1 MGTEIYNQNHGRGF
15 SSYDLLD
22 ELSEYYGLD
31 RRQAH
36 DEIHAALEQI
46 IGIDGADS
54 VITDRRP
61 VRPELLAS
69 NTQDVDVDYWL
80 TISDQAADEIREQ
93 FVAVH
98 GA

>member
-1 MGTEIYNQNHGRGF
+1 MVTEIYNQNHGRGF
-15 SSYDLLD
+15 SGYDLLD
-22 ELSEYYGLD
+22 ELSETYKLD
-31 RRQAH
+31 RRQTH

-46 IGIDGADS
+46 IGIDDADT

-69 NTQDVDVDYWL
+69 NDQDLDVDYWL
-80 TISDQAADEIREQ
+80 TITDQAADEIREQ
-93 FVAVH
+93 FIAAH